1 MNRLPPFLRILALI
15 VPLAAA
21 GAAFSAAA
29 PGAAPDAAVTVK
41 DVELFPYCAIVH
53 KGPYTDMTAVIGQ
66 LIGAM
71 QTQGLFTQIR
81 GPMVG
86 VYYNSPVETKAEEL
100 SWEVGFIITAQATPQ
115 QPLVK
120 KNWEHRTVAVA
131 LHVGPYDKAGETIIR
146 IMDWAAANGYEAA
159 GPILERYL
167 DMNPATV
174 KPEELRTEIWVPCK
188 KK

>member
-1 MNRLPPFLRILALI
+1 MSRLPSVLRVLALV
-15 VPLAAA
+15 VPLAAG
-21 GAAFSAAA
+21 GAALSAVA
-29 PGAAPDAAVTVK
+29 PGAGQDAAVTVK
-41 DVELFPYCAIVH
+41 DVEPFPYCAIVH

-86 VYYNSPVETKAEEL
+86 VYYNAPGEVKDEEL
-100 SWEVGFIITAQATPQ
+100 SWEAGFIITAQAAPQ
-115 QPLVK
+115 PPLVK

-131 LHVGPYDKAGETIIR
+131 LHVGPYAEGGETVKM
-146 IMDWAAANGYEAA
+146 IMDWVAAHGYEAA
-159 GPILERYL
+159 GPVLERYL
-167 DMNPATV
+167 DMNPAAV